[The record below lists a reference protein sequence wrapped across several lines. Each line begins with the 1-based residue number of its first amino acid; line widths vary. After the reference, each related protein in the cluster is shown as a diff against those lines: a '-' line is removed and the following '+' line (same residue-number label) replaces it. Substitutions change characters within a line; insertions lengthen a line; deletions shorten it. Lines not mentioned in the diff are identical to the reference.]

1 MKFKVT
7 KASDWA
13 FEEMV
18 EINTLEELL
27 DFIDQKEKEHYDNCD
42 ELSYFNGIL
51 IERDDFEHPH
61 KKDSGWG
68 IEIYDYYIE

>member
-27 DFIDQKEKEHYDNCD
+27 DFIDQKEKEHNDNG
-42 ELSYFNGIL
+42 EKLSYFCGIV
-51 IERDDFEHPH
+51 IDRDDFEHPH

-68 IEIYDYYIE
+68 IEIYDDYIE

>member
-7 KASDWA
+7 KASDWV

-27 DFIDQKEKEHYDNCD
+27 DFIDQKEKEHNDNGGKP
-42 ELSYFNGIL
+42 SYFGGIV
-51 IERDDFEHPH
+51 IDRDDFEHPH

-68 IEIYDYYIE
+68 IEIYDDYIE